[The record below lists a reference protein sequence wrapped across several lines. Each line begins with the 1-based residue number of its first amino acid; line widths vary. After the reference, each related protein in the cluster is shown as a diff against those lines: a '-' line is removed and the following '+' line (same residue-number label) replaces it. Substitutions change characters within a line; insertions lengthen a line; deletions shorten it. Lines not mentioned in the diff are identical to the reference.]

1 MKVNTVER
9 TWRHLNFFQYK
20 TFLHARVL
28 KVRWN
33 GKCPQVSVPW
43 ARKNSGFTLLFEA
56 MVLEYAK
63 HMTVSV
69 LARLVDE
76 NDKRLWRIIKH
87 ANEAVD
93 KVRKEE
99 AKTNAILKKTKYIWL
114 KNASNLTEHQ
124 RRKME
129 SLSLKRL
136 KTGMAYS
143 MRVSL
148 QDIYE
153 TCVDKTSDETK
164 RFTDGRCYENRCNH
178 LSCSPVRLRR
188 QRLHSISF
196 RFCQGWRSVY
206 SEFPDTHYPLKS
218 ANNHNPFHMHLD
230 FQLRV

>member
-1 MKVNTVER
+1 VSAGQCAVGE
-9 TWRHLNFFQYK
+9 K
-20 TFLHARVL
+20 TLRL
-28 KVRWN
+28 
-33 GKCPQVSVPW
+33 
-43 ARKNSGFTLLFEA
+43 
-56 MVLEYAK
+56 YAFVK
-63 HMTVSV
+63 HFK
-69 LARLVDE
+69 AHGGD
-76 NDKRLWRIIKH
+76 
-87 ANEAVD
+87 
-93 KVRKEE
+93 
-99 AKTNAILKKTKYIWL
+99 
-114 KNASNLTEHQ
+114 SN
-124 RRKME
+124 ME

-178 LSCSPVRLRR
+178 LSCSPIRLRR

-218 ANNHNPFHMHLD
+218 VNNHKPFHMHLD